1 MATEKRIKIVVDS
14 KGAKRKVDD
23 LDNSMRGL
31 GGTADRTTSGLST
44 LSRVA
49 TAVISAVA
57 VQRVVAYA
65 DAFSELQT
73 QLKLVTDSSAELN
86 RTTQTLLKLSNDTA
100 SSLDGT
106 VGIYT
111 KLTRATE
118 QLGASEEEI
127 LDVTRAIN
135 QSFVISGAS
144 AEEAANAIRQ
154 LNQGLASGVLRGEEF
169 NAINENAD
177 RLARALA
184 DSLGVTRGE
193 LRALAAEGVLT
204 TEKVFNALK
213 GQAAAINDEFGQ
225 VDLTVGRAFSNLND
239 SLTVAVGRFDQAT
252 GASNSFAQAIDALSD
267 KINDNAGAIEELGD
281 NADTSLQIIKEAFLD
296 QIGIVRLAQTASE
309 QYTDAT
315 DERTKTLNQTL
326 KETVSLYGQL
336 ANVTGLSP
344 SAPVRVDQE
353 GQNQSTG
360 VLRSDAPAANEFAE
374 GGQTKATQS
383 EGERGLSNLRVQA
396 QAEAAKAREEL
407 ERQNQAAISAQFL
420 QSEKN
425 RTEILQNETERR
437 ARVAQAE
444 ADFKV
449 DANASFFERL
459 QAQRELEKEKQ
470 LARLDEERANTQIR
484 FEERLQRVQE
494 NEQLQGEAKAEILA
508 EIREQE
514 LEQDRIFQQRKTE
527 IEREGANDRVAVNQ
541 QAENARVAAL
551 TTALSSAAG
560 LLSQFASENK
570 AAALAV
576 IAIQKGLAI
585 AQAIQNTKVAELRAL
600 AELGPIAGP
609 PVAAKIATLGAINV
623 GIIAGTGLVQAGQA
637 LAGGGSSSISGGA
650 GGGNSQPPTVQQQ
663 EPPSQSSIFEIRG
676 FSELAQRLSEFD
688 PGEPLPAEIAQRL
701 AISIESIR
709 TLEGGTA

>member
-14 KGAKRKVDD
+14 KNAKRDVDD

-86 RTTQTLLKLSNDTA
+86 RTTQTLLKLSNETA

-118 QLGASEEEI
+118 QLEASEEEI
-127 LDVTRAIN
+127 LAVTRAIN

-204 TEKVFNALK
+204 TETVFNALK
-213 GQAAAINDEFGQ
+213 GQADAINDEYGQ

-252 GASNSFAQAIDALSD
+252 GASGAFAQGIDRISD
-267 KINDNAGAIEELGD
+267 AINDADFKSFGEDVAEQWDLAYEGLIRYLPLVALAEKVNEAYANSADD
-281 NADTSLQIIKEAFLD
+281 NNDTVNEGL
-296 QIGIVRLAQTASE
+296 R
-309 QYTDAT
+309 
-315 DERTKTLNQTL
+315 
-326 KETVSLYGQL
+326 ETIRLYGQL
-336 ANVTGLSP
+336 AQVTGMASP
-344 SAPVRVDQE
+344 RPVRVDQD
-353 GQNQSTG
+353 GASQSTG
-360 VLRSDAPAANEFAE
+360 VLRSDAGAANEFATE
-374 GGQTKATQS
+374 GTTEVPGINPKGGAT
-383 EGERGLSNLRVQA
+383 G
-396 QAEAAKAREEL
+396 EAALILLRNQAAEDAARAREEL
-407 ERQNQAAISAQFL
+407 ERQNQAILSEQFV
-420 QSEKN
+420 QSEQM
-425 RTEILQNETERR
+425 RTEQLQNELARRLEVQRAYEETSFGDDATFYERR
-437 ARVAQAE
+437 LAENQFRKEEQLAMLEEERQNEIAQQQLRRE
-444 ADFKV
+444 RIIE
-449 DANASFFERL
+449 NERL
-459 QAQRELEKEKQ
+459 TSE
-470 LARLDEERANTQIR
+470 AR
-484 FEERLQRVQE
+484 QE
-494 NEQLQGEAKAEILA
+494 ALA

-514 LEQDRIFQQRKTE
+514 LTQQQIFEDKKTRIEQEAAQTRTE
-527 IEREGANDRVAVNQ
+527 IKKAEEQAKLQATLGAASDIIGAIGAIGKNSVKVQKAVAIA
-541 QAENARVAAL
+541 QAGISIASGIARAQELGFPANIAEAARVAAVG
-551 TTALSSAAG
+551 AKAFSAIR
-560 LLSQFASENK
+560 S
-570 AAALAV
+570 
-576 IAIQKGLAI
+576 
-585 AQAIQNTKVAELRAL
+585 AE
-600 AELGPIAGP
+600 
-609 PVAAKIATLGAINV
+609 V
-623 GIIAGTGLVQAGQA
+623 
-637 LAGGGSSSISGGA
+637 GGSPANPQSVASGSGGA
-650 GGGNSQPPTVQQQ
+650 ASVSASTPIRTQ
-663 EPPSQSSIFEIRG
+663 EPPSQSSVFEIKG

-709 TLEGGTA
+709 TLEGGSA